1 MNSHHSRYLLP
12 VARFFAVLLGAI
24 VLTGCDSPEDGTT
37 GTAPDDAKSKSVLLF
52 QYADSPLYDRGVSG
66 VIEGLKEKGYV
77 EGKNLKLTRQN
88 AEANPESA
96 AKIAREVGDGD
107 IDLIVAAGTQTLQAV
122 AKADPAGK
130 TPIVFGMVANPF
142 RAGVGL
148 NAAFPQQGPGHITG
162 VGSFPPVVPAIRLAK
177 QLNPGLKVIGI
188 VFNPDEI
195 QAQESVEQARSV
207 TEELGIALLGVPVK
221 SGSEVGAAAKALIG
235 QGAEILM
242 IGADNT
248 VHNAADAMI
257 AAGREGGVPVMS
269 SLPGDAKRGALFDL
283 SHDWQQVGKTVGEI
297 GGDILSGA
305 DPSTI
310 AVVVTTDGLK
320 LVLNETALKGLKA
333 PWSFP
338 KEVVGQADEVVTAGN

>member
-1 MNSHHSRYLLP
+1 MKPNHSRYLLS
-12 VARFFAVLLGAI
+12 VVRFFVILIGTIALL
-24 VLTGCDSPEDGTT
+24 GCDSPDEAAT
-37 GTAPDDAKSKSVLLF
+37 GDAPGDANAKSVVLF
-52 QYADSPLYDRGVSG
+52 QYAGSPLYDHGVSG
-66 VIEGLKEKGYV
+66 VVEGLKEKGYV

-88 AEANPESA
+88 ADASPESA
-96 AKIAREVGDGD
+96 VKIAREIGDGD
-107 IDLIVAAGTQTLQAV
+107 FDLVVATGTQALQAV
-122 AKADPAGK
+122 AKADPAGE

-148 NAAFPQQGPGHITG
+148 HPAFPKSGPGHITG

-177 QLNPGLKVIGI
+177 QLNPELKVIGI
-188 VFNPDEI
+188 VFNPTEA

-207 TEELGIALLGVPVK
+207 TEELGIELLGVPA
-221 SGSEVGAAAKALIG
+221 GNGGEVGAAAKALVG
-235 QGAEILM
+235 SGAQILL

-248 VHNAADAMI
+248 VHNAAAALI

-283 SHDWQQVGKTVGEI
+283 SHDWQKVGKDVGEI
-297 GGDILSGA
+297 GGDILSGT

-310 AVVVTTDGLK
+310 AVVVSPDRLK
-320 LVLNETALKGLKA
+320 LVLNEAALQGLNG

-338 KEVVGQADEVVTAGN
+338 EAVVAQADEVVTVGN